1 MITSRGR
8 ANEYGTVVHGAPG
21 ASAWQRVHQGLDQS
35 GGRGLSARGMLLL
48 LGGIGLCVLC
58 AVAAS
63 DGRVRLMFWLLAAV
77 LVVCL
82 WGACRAGRVRSA
94 RARSAFEAAR
104 SGDLSELPD
113 DLATWARGAL
123 SEESIGEVLAELGPG
138 YRVEHDVLIRD
149 RRDGR
154 VSANVDHLVRTPSGA
169 QVVIDTK
176 RWAGQVKLGGDGR
189 LRSERDRDPEGPR
202 GRALETLQ
210 WLCRQVR
217 PRPDLVI
224 IAIDGPG
231 TVAGGRIYIRP
242 NRSDRGACPVVVI
255 HARRLLGELRA
266 VDVAGRR

>member
-8 ANEYGTVVHGAPG
+8 TNEYGTVVHGAPG
-21 ASAWQRVHQGLDQS
+21 ASAWQRVRQGLDQS
-35 GGRGLSARGMLLL
+35 GGRGLSARGVLLL
-48 LGGIGLCVLC
+48 VGGIGLCVLC

-77 LVVCL
+77 LGACL
-82 WGACRAGRVRSA
+82 WQAYRRGRVRAA
-94 RARSAFEAAR
+94 RASDALAAAR
-104 SGDLSELPD
+104 SGDLSELPG
-113 DLATWARGAL
+113 DLGTWARGAL
-123 SEESIGEVLAELGPG
+123 SEESIGEMLAELGPG
-138 YRVEHDVLIRD
+138 YRVEHDLLVRD
-149 RRDGR
+149 PRSGR

-176 RWAGQVKLGGDGR
+176 RWAGQVELGGDGR
-189 LRSERDRDPEGPR
+189 LYSESDRGPGGPR

-231 TVAGGRIYIRP
+231 TVAGGRIHIRP
-242 NRSDRGACPVVVI
+242 GRGDRGACPVVVI
-255 HARRLLGELRA
+255 HARRLPGELRA
-266 VDVAGRR
+266 FDAVDRR